1 MNTTS
6 SGAQRHPEKPL
17 AIYYE
22 HPDWFRPLFQQL
34 DERGVPWLKIHA
46 GDHHYEVASAE
57 PEYSLLFNRMSPSAW
72 QRGLGHSIFYTLN
85 YLAHLEAQG
94 LRVVNGHRCF
104 AHEISKAQQ
113 LANLEKLG
121 LPYPQAVV
129 INHPSQALAAAA
141 QIGYPV
147 VIKPNIGGSGAGIE
161 RFSSPAALADAVSEQ
176 RLYFGIDSTA
186 LVQEAFTA
194 RDGIITRV
202 EVIGGKFIYAIKI
215 HITGD
220 SFNLC
225 PADICQN
232 TKGEELTR
240 IACPVDAPKTG
251 MTVEGYD
258 PPRKII
264 DEVERIMALGHV
276 EVGGLEYVIDDR
288 TGRQLY
294 YDVNALSNFVA
305 DPVRIVGF
313 NPYARLADFLI
324 AEAVEHESRGL
335 VASASAKPAKVS
347 A

>member
-6 SGAQRHPEKPL
+6 NGAQRHPEKPI

-46 GDHHYEVASAE
+46 RDHRYDVASAE
-57 PEYSLLFNRMSPSAW
+57 QEYSLLFNRMSPSAW

-85 YLAHLEAQG
+85 YLAHLEAKG

-113 LANLEKLG
+113 LTNLENLG
-121 LPYPQAVV
+121 LPYPKAIV

-161 RFSSPAALADAVSEQ
+161 RFSSPEALSAAVNEK

-251 MTVEGYD
+251 MTVEGWD
-258 PPRKII
+258 PPQKII
-264 DEVERIMALGHV
+264 DEVERIMVLGNV

-313 NPYARLADFLI
+313 NPYSRLADFLI
-324 AEAVEHESRGL
+324 AEAVKHESHSLDRA
-335 VASASAKPAKVS
+335 ASAEPAKVS